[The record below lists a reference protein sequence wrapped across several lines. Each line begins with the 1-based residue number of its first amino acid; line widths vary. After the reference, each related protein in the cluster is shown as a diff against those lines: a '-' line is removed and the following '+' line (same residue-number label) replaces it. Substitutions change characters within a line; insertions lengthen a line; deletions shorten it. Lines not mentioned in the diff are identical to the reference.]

1 VVVYTKQEVI
11 IRVSDPHRDFFQ
23 SLSEE
28 DVTLILL
35 RDELYLGAWE
45 EMRLDLESRLE
56 SGPVIFEL
64 SERIKED
71 LGRIEDFEEYEK
83 KNDINL
89 GEYLEES

>member
-1 VVVYTKQEVI
+1 MVYTKQEVI

>member
-1 VVVYTKQEVI
+1 VVYTKQEVI

>member
-1 VVVYTKQEVI
+1 M
-11 IRVSDPHRDFFQ
+11 SDPHREYFK
-23 SLSEE
+23 SLSQE

-45 EMRLDLESRLE
+45 EMRLDLESRLA

-71 LGRIEDFEEYEK
+71 LDRIEALGQYENR
-83 KNDINL
+83 NDINL
-89 GEYLEES
+89 GEYLEDQ

>member
-1 VVVYTKQEVI
+1 MVVYTKQEVI

>member
-1 VVVYTKQEVI
+1 M
-11 IRVSDPHRDFFQ
+11 SDPHRDFFQ